1 MFPSLGFRDEVIKS
15 TNAIRWIQFQPD
27 SVLSAQQAIVELDG
41 GVYMLE
47 KSKILPSR
55 QLANDLDQA

>member
-1 MFPSLGFRDEVIKS
+1 MP
-15 TNAIRWIQFQPD
+15 TNAIRWIQFQPN
-27 SVLSAQQAIVELDG
+27 SVLSAQQAIFELDG